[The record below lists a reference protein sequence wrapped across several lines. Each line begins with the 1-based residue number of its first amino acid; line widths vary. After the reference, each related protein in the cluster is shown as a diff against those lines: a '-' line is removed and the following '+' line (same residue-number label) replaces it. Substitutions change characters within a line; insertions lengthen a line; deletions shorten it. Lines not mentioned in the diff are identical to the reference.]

1 MKYEITK
8 EQVEVLAEGGIIT
21 CHYMSFKAGNGAKN
35 ICKNI
40 LDKNMAP
47 YFKII
52 IDRGP
57 ILTSIYCV
65 PKGMRRKRRRRR

>member
-8 EQVEVLAEGGIIT
+8 EQVECLASGKIIK
-21 CHYMSFKAGNGAKN
+21 CNYMSFRASGRAKE
-35 ICKNI
+35 ICKSI
-40 LDKNMAP
+40 LDKNMPP

-57 ILTSIYCV
+57 VLTSIYCV
-65 PKGMRRKRRRRR
+65 PKGMRRKRRRR